1 MLQLIDK
8 KKKKIY
14 FYIFF
19 LILLSTPLNLKYNSF
34 IKEIFKIKNII
45 IIPNELVFEEVYNLL
60 NQNIFKINNS
70 NLKNLLNKYTYLKSI
85 EIKKIYPD
93 TLKVFITKSSPI
105 AIIDNQIGFTYL
117 GDNGKVFKDN
127 KEYNSIPILKGEID
141 IAEAN
146 VVLNLL
152 NKSLY
157 KLEDI
162 KEIIFFPTKR
172 INIVLKDNKI
182 LKFPIYIDLKYINK
196 TYNFLQSIK
205 TEKKVIDFRILGKII
220 LKNE

>member
-1 MLQLIDK
+1 MPQLID

-34 IKEIFKIKNII
+34 FKEIFKIKNIT

-60 NQNIFKINNS
+60 NQNIFKLNNS
-70 NLKNLLNKYTYLKSI
+70 NLKNFLNKYTHLKSI

-93 TLKVFITKSSPI
+93 TLEVLITKSSPI
-105 AIIDNQIGFTYL
+105 AIIDNQITFTYL

-127 KEYNSIPILKGEID
+127 IEYNSIPIIKGELD
-141 IAEAN
+141 IADAI

-152 NKSLY
+152 DKSLY

-172 INIVLKDNKI
+172 INIILNDNKI
-182 LKFPIYIDLKYINK
+182 LQFPIYIDLKYINK
-196 TYNFLQSIK
+196 TYDFLQSIK
-205 TEKKVIDFRILGKII
+205 TGKQVIDFRILGKII

>member
-1 MLQLIDK
+1 MPQLID

-34 IKEIFKIKNII
+34 IKEIFKIKNIKVV
-45 IIPNELVFEEVYNLL
+45 PNELIFEEVYNLL
-60 NQNIFKINNS
+60 NQNIFKLNNS
-70 NLKNLLNKYTYLKSI
+70 NLKNFLNKYTHLKSI

-93 TLKVFITKSSPI
+93 TLEVLITKSSPI
-105 AIIDNQIGFTYL
+105 AIIDNQITFTYL

-127 KEYNSIPILKGEID
+127 IEYNSIPILKGELD
-141 IAEAN
+141 IADAI

-152 NKSLY
+152 DKSLY

-172 INIVLKDNKI
+172 INIILNDNKI

-196 TYNFLQSIK
+196 TYDFLQSIK
-205 TEKKVIDFRILGKII
+205 TGKQVIDFRILGKII

>member
-1 MLQLIDK
+1 MHQLIDK
-8 KKKKIY
+8 RKKIY

-34 IKEIFKIKNII
+34 IKEIFKIKNIK
-45 IIPNELVFEEVYNLL
+45 IIPNELVFEEVHNLL
-60 NQNIFKINNS
+60 NQNIFKLNNS
-70 NLKNLLNKYTYLKSI
+70 SLKNFLNKHNYIKSI

-93 TLKVFITKSSPI
+93 TLEVLIKKSSPI
-105 AIIDNQIGFTYL
+105 AIIDDQITFSYL

-127 KEYNSIPILKGEID
+127 KKYNSIPILKGEID
-141 IAEAN
+141 IADAF

-152 NKSLY
+152 DKSLY

-172 INIVLKDNKI
+172 INIILNDNKI
-182 LKFPIYIDLKYINK
+182 LKFPIHIDLKYINK
-196 TYNFLQSIK
+196 TYNFLKKIE
-205 TEKKVIDFRILGKII
+205 TEKQVIDFRILGRII
-220 LKNE
+220 FKNE

>member
-93 TLKVFITKSSPI
+93 TLEVLITKSSPI
-105 AIIDNQIGFTYL
+105 AIIDNQISFTYL
-117 GDNGKVFKDN
+117 GDNGKVFKVN
-127 KEYNSIPILKGEID
+127 KEYNSIPILKGKID
-141 IAEAN
+141 IAEAI

-152 NKSLY
+152 DKSFY

-172 INIVLKDNKI
+172 INIILKDNKI
-182 LKFPIYIDLKYINK
+182 LKFPISIDIKYINK
-196 TYNFLQSIK
+196 TYNFLKTIK
-205 TEKKVIDFRILGKII
+205 TEKQVIDFRVLERII

>member
-1 MLQLIDK
+1 MPQLID

-34 IKEIFKIKNII
+34 IKEIFKIKNIKVV
-45 IIPNELVFEEVYNLL
+45 PNELIFEEVYNLL
-60 NQNIFKINNS
+60 NQNIFKLNNS
-70 NLKNLLNKYTYLKSI
+70 NLKNFLNKYTHLKSI

-93 TLKVFITKSSPI
+93 TLEVLITKSSPI
-105 AIIDNQIGFTYL
+105 AIIDNQITFTYL

-127 KEYNSIPILKGEID
+127 IEYNSIPILKGELDID
-141 IAEAN
+141 DAI

-152 NKSLY
+152 DKSLY

-172 INIVLKDNKI
+172 INIILNDNKI
-182 LKFPIYIDLKYINK
+182 LQFPIYIDLKYINK
-196 TYNFLQSIK
+196 TYDFLQSIK
-205 TEKKVIDFRILGKII
+205 TGKQVIDFRILGKII

>member
-1 MLQLIDK
+1 MHQLID

-34 IKEIFKIKNII
+34 IKETFRIKNIKVV
-45 IIPNELVFEEVYNLL
+45 PNELVFEEVYNLL
-60 NQNIFKINNS
+60 NQNIFKLNNS
-70 NLKNLLNKYTYLKSI
+70 NLKNFLNKYTHLKSI

-93 TLKVFITKSSPI
+93 TLEVLITKSSPI
-105 AIIDNQIGFTYL
+105 AIIDNQITFTYL

-127 KEYNSIPILKGEID
+127 IEYNSIPILKGELDID
-141 IAEAN
+141 DAI

-152 NKSLY
+152 DKSLY

-172 INIVLKDNKI
+172 INIILNDDKI

-196 TYNFLQSIK
+196 TYDFLQTIK
-205 TEKKVIDFRILGKII
+205 TEKQVIDFRILGKII

>member
-1 MLQLIDK
+1 MLQLID

-34 IKEIFKIKNII
+34 IKEIFKIKNIK

-93 TLKVFITKSSPI
+93 TLEVLITKSSPI
-105 AIIDNQIGFTYL
+105 AIIDNQISFTYL

-141 IAEAN
+141 IAEAII
-146 VVLNLL
+146 VLNLL
-152 NKSLY
+152 DKSIY

-172 INIVLKDNKI
+172 INIILKDNKI
-182 LKFPIYIDLKYINK
+182 LKFPISIDLKYINK
-196 TYNFLQSIK
+196 TYNFLKTIK
-205 TEKKVIDFRILGKII
+205 TEKQVIDFRVLERII
-220 LKNE
+220 LKTE

>member
-1 MLQLIDK
+1 MPQLID

-34 IKEIFKIKNII
+34 IKEIFKIKNIK

-60 NQNIFKINNS
+60 DQNIFKLNNS
-70 NLKNLLNKYTYLKSI
+70 NLKNFLNKYTHLKSI

-93 TLKVFITKSSPI
+93 TLEVLITKSSPI
-105 AIIDNQIGFTYL
+105 AIIDNQITFTYL

-127 KEYNSIPILKGEID
+127 IEYNSIPILKGELD
-141 IAEAN
+141 IADAI

-152 NKSLY
+152 EKSLY

-172 INIVLKDNKI
+172 INIILNDDKI

-196 TYNFLQSIK
+196 TYDFLQTIK
-205 TEKKVIDFRILGKII
+205 TEKQVIDFRILGKII

>member
-1 MLQLIDK
+1 MHQLIDK
-8 KKKKIY
+8 RKKIY

-19 LILLSTPLNLKYNSF
+19 LILLSPPLNLKYNSF
-34 IKEIFKIKNII
+34 IKEIFKVKNIK
-45 IIPNELVFEEVYNLL
+45 IIPNELVFEEVHNLL
-60 NQNIFKINNS
+60 NQNIFKLNNS
-70 NLKNLLNKYTYLKSI
+70 SLKNFLNKHNYIKSI

-93 TLKVFITKSSPI
+93 TLEVLITKSSPI
-105 AIIDNQIGFTYL
+105 AIIDDQITFSYL

-141 IAEAN
+141 IADAF

-152 NKSLY
+152 DKSLY

-172 INIVLKDNKI
+172 INIILNDNKI
-182 LKFPIYIDLKYINK
+182 LKFPIHIDLKYINK
-196 TYNFLQSIK
+196 TYNFLKKIE
-205 TEKKVIDFRILGKII
+205 TEKQVIDFRILGRII
-220 LKNE
+220 FKNE

>member
-1 MLQLIDK
+1 MPQLID

-34 IKEIFKIKNII
+34 IKEIFKIKNIKVV
-45 IIPNELVFEEVYNLL
+45 PNELVFEEVYNLL
-60 NQNIFKINNS
+60 NQNIFKLNNS
-70 NLKNLLNKYTYLKSI
+70 NLKNFLNKYTHLKSI

-93 TLKVFITKSSPI
+93 TLEVLITKSSPI
-105 AIIDNQIGFTYL
+105 AIIDNQITFTYL

-127 KEYNSIPILKGEID
+127 IEYNSIPILKGELDID
-141 IAEAN
+141 DAI

-152 NKSLY
+152 DKSLY

-172 INIVLKDNKI
+172 INIILNDDKI

-196 TYNFLQSIK
+196 TYDFLQSIK
-205 TEKKVIDFRILGKII
+205 TGKQVIDFRILGKII

>member
-1 MLQLIDK
+1 MLQLID

-34 IKEIFKIKNII
+34 IKEIFKIKNIKI
-45 IIPNELVFEEVYNLL
+45 VPNELVFEEVYNLL
-60 NQNIFKINNS
+60 NQNIFKLNNS
-70 NLKNLLNKYTYLKSI
+70 NLKNFLNKYTYLKSI

-93 TLKVFITKSSPI
+93 TLEVLITKSSPI
-105 AIIDNQIGFTYL
+105 AIIDNQISFTYL
-117 GDNGKVFKDN
+117 GDNGKVFKVN
-127 KEYNSIPILKGEID
+127 KEYNSIPILKGKID
-141 IAEAN
+141 IAEAI

-152 NKSLY
+152 GKSFY

-172 INIVLKDNKI
+172 INIILKDNKI
-182 LKFPIYIDLKYINK
+182 LKFPISIDLKYINK
-196 TYNFLQSIK
+196 TYNFLKTIK
-205 TEKKVIDFRILGKII
+205 TEKQVIDFRVLERII

>member
-1 MLQLIDK
+1 MPQLID

-34 IKEIFKIKNII
+34 IKEIFKIKNIKV
-45 IIPNELVFEEVYNLL
+45 IPNELVFEEVYDLL
-60 NQNIFKINNS
+60 NQNIFKLNNS
-70 NLKNLLNKYTYLKSI
+70 NLKNFLNKYTHLKSI

-93 TLKVFITKSSPI
+93 TLEVLLTKSSPI
-105 AIIDNQIGFTYL
+105 AIIDNQITFTYL

-127 KEYNSIPILKGEID
+127 IEYNSIPILKGELD
-141 IAEAN
+141 IADAI

-152 NKSLY
+152 DKSLY

-172 INIVLKDNKI
+172 INIILNDNKI
-182 LKFPIYIDLKYINK
+182 LKFPIYIDVKYINK
-196 TYNFLQSIK
+196 TYDFLQTIK
-205 TEKKVIDFRILGKII
+205 TKKQVIDFRILGKII

>member
-1 MLQLIDK
+1 MHQLID

-14 FYIFF
+14 FYIFL

-34 IKEIFKIKNII
+34 IKEIFKIKNVKVV
-45 IIPNELVFEEVYNLL
+45 PNELVFEEVYNLL
-60 NQNIFKINNS
+60 NQNIFKLNNS
-70 NLKNLLNKYTYLKSI
+70 NLKNFLNKYTHLKSI

-93 TLKVFITKSSPI
+93 TLEVLITKSSPI
-105 AIIDNQIGFTYL
+105 AIIDNQITFTYL

-127 KEYNSIPILKGEID
+127 IEYNSIPILKGELD
-141 IAEAN
+141 IADAI

-152 NKSLY
+152 DKSLY

-172 INIVLKDNKI
+172 INIILNDNKI

-196 TYNFLQSIK
+196 TYDFLQSIK
-205 TEKKVIDFRILGKII
+205 TGKQVIDFRILGKII

>member
-1 MLQLIDK
+1 MHQLIDK
-8 KKKKIY
+8 RKKIY
-14 FYIFF
+14 FYILF

-34 IKEIFKIKNII
+34 IKEIFKIKNIK
-45 IIPNELVFEEVYNLL
+45 IIPNELVFEEVHNLL
-60 NQNIFKINNS
+60 NQNIFKLNNS
-70 NLKNLLNKYTYLKSI
+70 SLKNFLNKHNYIKSI

-93 TLKVFITKSSPI
+93 TLEVLIKKSSPI
-105 AIIDNQIGFTYL
+105 AIIDDQITFSYL

-141 IAEAN
+141 IADAF

-152 NKSLY
+152 DKSLY

-172 INIVLKDNKI
+172 INIILNDNKI
-182 LKFPIYIDLKYINK
+182 LKFPIHIDLKYINK
-196 TYNFLQSIK
+196 TYNFLKKIE
-205 TEKKVIDFRILGKII
+205 TEKQVIDFRILGRII
-220 LKNE
+220 FKNE

>member
-1 MLQLIDK
+1 MPQLID

-34 IKEIFKIKNII
+34 IKEIFKIKNIKV
-45 IIPNELVFEEVYNLL
+45 IPNELVFEEVYNLL
-60 NQNIFKINNS
+60 NQNIFKLNNS
-70 NLKNLLNKYTYLKSI
+70 NLKNFLNKYTHLKSI

-93 TLKVFITKSSPI
+93 TLEVLITKSSPI
-105 AIIDNQIGFTYL
+105 AIIDNQITFTYL

-127 KEYNSIPILKGEID
+127 IEYNSIPILKGELD
-141 IAEAN
+141 IAGAI

-152 NKSLY
+152 DKSFY

-172 INIVLKDNKI
+172 INIILNDNKI

-196 TYNFLQSIK
+196 TYDFLQSIK
-205 TEKKVIDFRILGKII
+205 TGKQVIDFRILGKII

>member
-1 MLQLIDK
+1 MLQLID

-34 IKEIFKIKNII
+34 IKEIFKIKNIKI
-45 IIPNELVFEEVYNLL
+45 VPNELVFEEVYNLL
-60 NQNIFKINNS
+60 NQNIFKLNNS
-70 NLKNLLNKYTYLKSI
+70 NLKNFVNKYTYLKSI

-93 TLKVFITKSSPI
+93 TLEVLITKSSPI
-105 AIIDNQIGFTYL
+105 AIIDNQISFTYL

-141 IAEAN
+141 IAEAII
-146 VVLNLL
+146 VLNLL
-152 NKSLY
+152 DKSIY

-172 INIVLKDNKI
+172 INIILKDNKI
-182 LKFPIYIDLKYINK
+182 LKFPISIDLKYINK
-196 TYNFLQSIK
+196 TYNFLKTIK
-205 TEKKVIDFRILGKII
+205 TEKQVIDFRVLERII

>member
-1 MLQLIDK
+1 MPQLID

-34 IKEIFKIKNII
+34 IKEIFKIKNIKVF
-45 IIPNELVFEEVYNLL
+45 PNELVFEEVYNLL
-60 NQNIFKINNS
+60 NQNIFKLNNS
-70 NLKNLLNKYTYLKSI
+70 NLKNFLNKYTHLKSI

-93 TLKVFITKSSPI
+93 TLEVLITKSSPI
-105 AIIDNQIGFTYL
+105 AIIDNQITFTYL

-127 KEYNSIPILKGEID
+127 IEYNSIPILKGELD
-141 IAEAN
+141 IAGAI

-152 NKSLY
+152 DKSFY

-172 INIVLKDNKI
+172 INIILNDNKI

-196 TYNFLQSIK
+196 TYDFLQSIK
-205 TEKKVIDFRILGKII
+205 TEKQVIDFRILGKII

>member
-1 MLQLIDK
+1 MPQLID

-34 IKEIFKIKNII
+34 IKEIFKIKNIKVF
-45 IIPNELVFEEVYNLL
+45 PNELVFEEVYNLL
-60 NQNIFKINNS
+60 NQNIFKLNNS
-70 NLKNLLNKYTYLKSI
+70 NLKNFLNKYTHLKSI

-93 TLKVFITKSSPI
+93 TLEVLITKSSPI
-105 AIIDNQIGFTYL
+105 AIIDNQITFTYL

-127 KEYNSIPILKGEID
+127 REYNSIPILKGELD
-141 IAEAN
+141 IADAI

-152 NKSLY
+152 DKSLY

-162 KEIIFFPTKR
+162 NEIIFFPTKR
-172 INIVLKDNKI
+172 INIILNDNKI
-182 LKFPIYIDLKYINK
+182 LKFPVYIDLKYINK
-196 TYNFLQSIK
+196 TYDFLQSIK
-205 TEKKVIDFRILGKII
+205 TEKQVIDFRILGEII

>member
-1 MLQLIDK
+1 MPQLID

-34 IKEIFKIKNII
+34 IKEIFKIKNIKVV
-45 IIPNELVFEEVYNLL
+45 PNELIFEEVYNLL
-60 NQNIFKINNS
+60 NQNIFKLNNS
-70 NLKNLLNKYTYLKSI
+70 NLKNFLNKYTHLKSI

-93 TLKVFITKSSPI
+93 TLEVLITKSSPI
-105 AIIDNQIGFTYL
+105 AIIDNQITFTYL

-127 KEYNSIPILKGEID
+127 IEYNSIPILKGELDID
-141 IAEAN
+141 DAI

-152 NKSLY
+152 DKSLY

-172 INIVLKDNKI
+172 INIILNDNKI
-182 LKFPIYIDLKYINK
+182 LKFPVYIDLKYINK
-196 TYNFLQSIK
+196 TYDFLQSIK
-205 TEKKVIDFRILGKII
+205 TGKQVIDFRILGKII

>member
-1 MLQLIDK
+1 MLQLIN
-8 KKKKIY
+8 KKKKIF

-19 LILLSTPLNLKYNSF
+19 LILLSTPLNLKYNTF
-34 IKEIFKIKNII
+34 IKEIFKIKNIKI
-45 IIPNELVFEEVYNLL
+45 VPNELVFEEVYNLL
-60 NQNIFKINNS
+60 NQNILKLNNA
-70 NLKNLLNKYTYLKSI
+70 NLKNFLNKYTYLKSI

-93 TLKVFITKSSPI
+93 TLEVLITKSSPI
-105 AIIDNQIGFTYL
+105 AIIDNQISFTYL

-141 IAEAN
+141 IAEAII
-146 VVLNLL
+146 VLNLL
-152 NKSLY
+152 DKSIY

-172 INIVLKDNKI
+172 INIILKDNKI
-182 LKFPIYIDLKYINK
+182 LKFPISIDLKYINK
-196 TYNFLQSIK
+196 TYNFLKTIK
-205 TEKKVIDFRILGKII
+205 TEKQVIDFRVLERII

>member
-1 MLQLIDK
+1 MPQLID

-34 IKEIFKIKNII
+34 IKEIFKIKNIKVF
-45 IIPNELVFEEVYNLL
+45 PNELVFEEVYNLL
-60 NQNIFKINNS
+60 NQNIFKLNNS
-70 NLKNLLNKYTYLKSI
+70 NLKNFLNKYTHLKSI

-93 TLKVFITKSSPI
+93 TLEVLITKSSPI
-105 AIIDNQIGFTYL
+105 AIIDNQITFTYL

-127 KEYNSIPILKGEID
+127 IEYNSIPILKGELDID
-141 IAEAN
+141 DAI

-152 NKSLY
+152 DKSFY

-172 INIVLKDNKI
+172 INIILKDNKI
-182 LKFPIYIDLKYINK
+182 LKFPIYIDLKYINS
-196 TYNFLQSIK
+196 TYNFLKTIK
-205 TEKKVIDFRILGKII
+205 TEKQIIDFRILERII

>member
-1 MLQLIDK
+1 MLQLID

-34 IKEIFKIKNII
+34 FKEIFKIKNII

-60 NQNIFKINNS
+60 NQNIFKLNNA
-70 NLKNLLNKYTYLKSI
+70 NLKNFLNKYTYLKSI

-93 TLKVFITKSSPI
+93 TLEVLITKSSPI
-105 AIIDNQIGFTYL
+105 AIIDNQISFTYL
-117 GDNGKVFKDN
+117 GDNGKVFKVN
-127 KEYNSIPILKGEID
+127 KEYNSIPILKGKID
-141 IAEAN
+141 IAEAI

-152 NKSLY
+152 DKSFY

-172 INIVLKDNKI
+172 INIILKDNKI
-182 LKFPIYIDLKYINK
+182 LKFPIYIDLNYINK
-196 TYNFLQSIK
+196 THNFLKTIK
-205 TEKKVIDFRILGKII
+205 TEKQVIDFRILERII

>member
-1 MLQLIDK
+1 MPQLID

-34 IKEIFKIKNII
+34 IKEIFKIKNIKVV
-45 IIPNELVFEEVYNLL
+45 PNELVFEEVYNLL
-60 NQNIFKINNS
+60 NQNIFKLNNS
-70 NLKNLLNKYTYLKSI
+70 NLKNFLNKYTHLKSI

-93 TLKVFITKSSPI
+93 TLEVLITKSSPI
-105 AIIDNQIGFTYL
+105 AIIDNQITFTYL

-127 KEYNSIPILKGEID
+127 IEYNSIPILKGELD
-141 IAEAN
+141 IADAI

-152 NKSLY
+152 DKSLY

-172 INIVLKDNKI
+172 INIILNDDKI

>member
-1 MLQLIDK
+1 MLQLID

-19 LILLSTPLNLKYNSF
+19 LILLSTPFNLKYNTF
-34 IKEIFKIKNII
+34 IKEIFKIKNIK
-45 IIPNELVFEEVYNLL
+45 IIPNELVFEEVHNLL
-60 NQNIFKINNS
+60 NQNIFKLNNS
-70 NLKNLLNKYTYLKSI
+70 SLKDFLSKYNYIKSI

-93 TLKVFITKSSPI
+93 TLEVLITKSSPI
-105 AIIDNQIGFTYL
+105 AIIDDQITFSYL

-127 KEYNSIPILKGEID
+127 KKYNSIPILKGEID
-141 IAEAN
+141 IADAF

-152 NKSLY
+152 DKSLY

-172 INIVLKDNKI
+172 INIILNDNKI
-182 LKFPIYIDLKYINK
+182 LKFPIYIDLKYVNK
-196 TYNFLQSIK
+196 TYNFLKKIE
-205 TEKKVIDFRILGKII
+205 TEKQVIDFRILGRII
-220 LKNE
+220 FKNE

>member
-1 MLQLIDK
+1 MPQLID

-34 IKEIFKIKNII
+34 IKEIFKIKNIKVV
-45 IIPNELVFEEVYNLL
+45 PNELVFEEVYNLL
-60 NQNIFKINNS
+60 NQNIFKLNNS
-70 NLKNLLNKYTYLKSI
+70 NLKNFLNKYTHLKSI

-93 TLKVFITKSSPI
+93 TLEVLITKSSPI
-105 AIIDNQIGFTYL
+105 AIIDNQITFTYL

-127 KEYNSIPILKGEID
+127 IEYNSIPILKGELD
-141 IAEAN
+141 IADAI

-152 NKSLY
+152 DKSLY

-172 INIVLKDNKI
+172 INIILNDDKI

-196 TYNFLQSIK
+196 TYDFLQSIK
-205 TEKKVIDFRILGKII
+205 TGKQVIDFRILGKII

>member
-1 MLQLIDK
+1 MPQLID

-34 IKEIFKIKNII
+34 IKEIFKIKNIKVF
-45 IIPNELVFEEVYNLL
+45 PNELVFEEVYNLL
-60 NQNIFKINNS
+60 NQNIFKLNNS
-70 NLKNLLNKYTYLKSI
+70 NLKNFLNKYTHLKSI

-93 TLKVFITKSSPI
+93 TLEVLITKSSPI
-105 AIIDNQIGFTYL
+105 ALIDNQITFTYL

-127 KEYNSIPILKGEID
+127 IEYNSIPILKGELDID
-141 IAEAN
+141 DAI

-152 NKSLY
+152 DKSLY

-172 INIVLKDNKI
+172 INIILNDNKI

-196 TYNFLQSIK
+196 TYDFLQSIK
-205 TEKKVIDFRILGKII
+205 TGKQVIDFRILGKII

>member
-1 MLQLIDK
+1 MHQLID

-34 IKEIFKIKNII
+34 IKEIFKIKNIKVV
-45 IIPNELVFEEVYNLL
+45 PNELVFEEVYNLL
-60 NQNIFKINNS
+60 NQNIFKLNNS
-70 NLKNLLNKYTYLKSI
+70 NLKNFLNKYTHLKSI

-93 TLKVFITKSSPI
+93 TLEVLITKSSPI
-105 AIIDNQIGFTYL
+105 AIIDNQITFTYL

-127 KEYNSIPILKGEID
+127 IEYNSIPILKGELDID
-141 IAEAN
+141 YAI

-152 NKSLY
+152 DKSLY

-172 INIVLKDNKI
+172 INIILNDDKI

-196 TYNFLQSIK
+196 TYDFLQSIK
-205 TEKKVIDFRILGKII
+205 TGKQVIDFRILGKII

>member
-1 MLQLIDK
+1 MPQLID

-34 IKEIFKIKNII
+34 IKEIFKIKNIKVF
-45 IIPNELVFEEVYNLL
+45 PNELVFEEVYNLL
-60 NQNIFKINNS
+60 NQNIFKLNNS
-70 NLKNLLNKYTYLKSI
+70 NLKNFLNKYTHLKSI

-93 TLKVFITKSSPI
+93 TLEVLITKSSPI
-105 AIIDNQIGFTYL
+105 AIIDNQITFTYL

-127 KEYNSIPILKGEID
+127 REYNSIPILKGELD
-141 IAEAN
+141 IADAI

-152 NKSLY
+152 DKSLY

-162 KEIIFFPTKR
+162 NEIIFFPTKR
-172 INIVLKDNKI
+172 INIILNDNKI
-182 LKFPIYIDLKYINK
+182 LKFPVYIDLKYINK
-196 TYNFLQSIK
+196 TYDFLQSIK
-205 TEKKVIDFRILGKII
+205 TEKQVIDFRILGKII